1 MLMKS
6 INQLQK
12 IRISIGSA
20 SVLQLNSVRLNSP
33 PTTCY
38 LMTASS
44 NKCMGSCQFCPQG
57 RASDPKITDK
67 LSRIQWPEYPWKT
80 IVDTL
85 NNHQKANTDM
95 KFQRI
100 CIQVLNYPTF
110 FTDTKKIVQD
120 IRNILPSI
128 PISSA
133 IPPISLQNMKELKEA
148 GLTTIAF
155 ALDACTPELFA
166 QIKGREIKSP
176 YRWDRH
182 QKCLTQALDVFG
194 VGHVTTHL
202 IVGIRF

>member
-1 MLMKS
+1 MKS

-20 SVLQLNSVRLNSP
+20 SVLQLNSVQLDSP

-57 RASDPKITDK
+57 KTSDPKITDK
-67 LSRIQWPEYPWKT
+67 LSRIQWPEYPWVT

-85 NNHQKANTDM
+85 NKHQKSDSNT

-100 CIQVLNYPTF
+100 CIQVLNYSTF

-120 IRNILPSI
+120 IRSVLPNI
-128 PISSA
+128 PISKA
-133 IPPISLQNMKELKEA
+133 LPLSLGADGASIL
-148 GLTTIAF
+148 GL
-155 ALDACTPELFA
+155 LFCFS
-166 QIKGREIKSP
+166 QP
-176 YRWDRH
+176 D
-182 QKCLTQALDVFG
+182 
-194 VGHVTTHL
+194 
-202 IVGIRF
+202 